1 MAQTKSQKTAEKQRR
16 IPRQARSRQKVEA
29 VLDACTQ
36 VLSRSGYHQTSVL
49 ELSLESGVPVPT
61 LYQYFT
67 NKEAIF
73 VAWMDRSVDQILQ
86 LVATQQ
92 DRMPGA
98 SVAQYAD
105 ILVRLALQSIEQ
117 LRPSI
122 VRLLTDL
129 PQVLSARLVMIV
141 ELKTVVMLEQ
151 QFAAEIAQRNDPEF
165 IFKLRMLV
173 RLITGYFLQAVMN
186 DQRELEV
193 EREAQEIA
201 MLVKLYLMDAGA
213 SVAD

>member
-141 ELKTVVMLEQ
+141 ELKTVAMLEQ

-193 EREAQEIA
+193 EREAQELST
-201 MLVKLYLMDAGA
+201 LVKRYLMDAGA
-213 SVAD
+213 